1 MVEFK
6 PSMKKEELLDIAA
19 ANGIAADDGMTKTQI
34 IEALNAHNAQEAAG
48 TPTEGAAEGAENAA
62 DGEGGGDTSHGEK
75 PAERP
80 TEGEE
85 DTGGSGTGDGGG
97 EQPAEEATE
106 GAGSDGTGGGGN
118 DTPGGEKPAERPTE
132 GAGSDGTGGGGND
145 TPGGEKPAERPTE
158 GAEGYDTFV
167 YCGPSIPRGRLKENA
182 VFRGTLAD
190 VLNYLA
196 DVIED
201 YPQIPRL
208 IVPTNRLAAFS
219 VKVKTPGNIAH
230 KYYTDIVSAMKMKK
244 NSKEG

>member
-6 PSMKKEELLDIAA
+6 T
-19 ANGIAADDGMTKTQI
+19 GMTKAELLEIATENGIPADDSMTKAAI
-34 IEALNAHNAQEAAG
+34 IDALNAYNAQTPAG
-48 TPTEGAAEGAENAA
+48 QPTAPAGSAA
-62 DGEGGGDTSHGEK
+62 DGGGGNDTTGGENGAESATEGGED
-75 PAERP
+75 PA
-80 TEGEE
+80 
-85 DTGGSGTGDGGG
+85 GSGADGGG
-97 EQPAEEATE
+97 GTTAEEATE
-106 GAGSDGTGGGGN
+106 GAGRGEEGGEDN
-118 DTPGGEKPAERPTE
+118 STTPGEKPAEQ
-132 GAGSDGTGGGGND
+132 
-145 TPGGEKPAERPTE
+145 PAED
-158 GAEGYDTFV
+158 AEGYDTFV
-167 YCGPSIPRGRLKENA
+167 YVGPSIPRGRLKENA

-244 NSKEG
+244 NKEG

>member
-6 PSMKKEELLDIAA
+6 PGMKKEELLAIAA
-19 ANGIAADDGMTKTQI
+19 ANGITADDSMTKAEI
-34 IEALNAHNAQEAAG
+34 IDALNAHNAQEAAG
-48 TPTEGAAEGAENAA
+48 KPTEGATEGAESAA
-62 DGEGGGDTSHGEK
+62 GGEGGGDTTHGEK

-80 TEGEE
+80 GEGEE

-118 DTPGGEKPAERPTE
+118 DPSGGGKPAEQP
-132 GAGSDGTGGGGND
+132 
-145 TPGGEKPAERPTE
+145 
-158 GAEGYDTFV
+158 AEGYDTFV

-196 DVIED
+196 DVVED

-208 IVPTNRLAAFS
+208 IVPTNRLAVFA

-230 KYYTDIVSAMKMKK
+230 KYYSDIASAIRKG
-244 NSKEG
+244 KEV

>member
-6 PSMKKEELLDIAA
+6 ASMKKEELLEIAA
-19 ANGIAADDGMTKTQI
+19 ANGIAAADGMTKTQI
-34 IEALNAHNAQEAAG
+34 IDALNAHNAQEAAG
-48 TPTEGAAEGAENAA
+48 TPTEGAAEGAESAA
-62 DGEGGGDTSHGEK
+62 DGEGGGDTTNGEK

-80 TEGEE
+80 GEGEE
-85 DTGGSGTGDGGG
+85 DTGGSGTDDGGG
-97 EQPAEEATE
+97 EQPPEEATE
-106 GAGSDGTGGGGN
+106 GAGSAGNGAGGN
-118 DTPGGEKPAERPTE
+118 DTPGGEKPAERP
-132 GAGSDGTGGGGND
+132 A
-145 TPGGEKPAERPTE
+145 E

-230 KYYTDIVSAMKMKK
+230 KYYTDIVSEMKMKK

>member
-6 PSMKKEELLDIAA
+6 PSMKKEELLEIAA

-34 IEALNAHNAQEAAG
+34 IDALNAHNAQEAAG
-48 TPTEGAAEGAENAA
+48 TPTEGAAEGAESAA
-62 DGEGGGDTSHGEK
+62 DGEGGGDTTHGEK

-80 TEGEE
+80 GEGEE
-85 DTGGSGTGDGGG
+85 DTGGSGTDDGGG
-97 EQPAEEATE
+97 EQPPEEAAE
-106 GAGSDGTGGGGN
+106 GAGSDGDGGGGN
-118 DTPGGEKPAERPTE
+118 NTPSGEKPVEQ
-132 GAGSDGTGGGGND
+132 
-145 TPGGEKPAERPTE
+145 PAE

-196 DVIED
+196 DVVEE

-230 KYYTDIVSAMKMKK
+230 KYYTDIVSAMKTKK
-244 NSKEG
+244 NKEG

>member
-6 PSMKKEELLDIAA
+6 PGMKKEELLAIAA
-19 ANGIAADDGMTKTQI
+19 ANGITADDSMTKAEI
-34 IEALNAHNAQEAAG
+34 IDALNANNAQEAAG
-48 TPTEGAAEGAENAA
+48 KPTEGATEGAESAA
-62 DGEGGGDTSHGEK
+62 GGEGGGDTTHGEK

-80 TEGEE
+80 GEGEE

-97 EQPAEEATE
+97 EQPAEGATE
-106 GAGSDGTGGGGN
+106 GAGSAADGGGDN
-118 DTPGGEKPAERPTE
+118 DPSGGGKPAEQP
-132 GAGSDGTGGGGND
+132 
-145 TPGGEKPAERPTE
+145 
-158 GAEGYDTFV
+158 AEGYDTFV

-196 DVIED
+196 DVVED

-208 IVPTNRLAAFS
+208 IVPTNRLAVFA

-230 KYYTDIVSAMKMKK
+230 KYYSDIASAIRKG
-244 NSKEG
+244 KEV

>member
-6 PSMKKEELLDIAA
+6 PSMKKEELLDVAA
-19 ANGIAADDGMTKTQI
+19 ANGIAADDSMTKTQI
-34 IEALNAHNAQEAAG
+34 IEALNAHNAKETAG
-48 TPTEGAAEGAENAA
+48 KPAEGATEGAESAA
-62 DGEGGGDTSHGEK
+62 GGEGGGDTTH
-75 PAERP
+75 
-80 TEGEE
+80 
-85 DTGGSGTGDGGG
+85 
-97 EQPAEEATE
+97 
-106 GAGSDGTGGGGN
+106 
-118 DTPGGEKPAERPTE
+118 
-132 GAGSDGTGGGGND
+132 
-145 TPGGEKPAERPTE
+145 GEKPAERPTE

-230 KYYTDIVSAMKMKK
+230 KYYSDIASAIRKG
-244 NSKEG
+244 KEV